1 MPNLQIDH
9 IDLDTLV
16 PFDRNPRT
24 ISPERLESLKE
35 SVRSLGLFKPLL
47 VWRDSA
53 GEPIVIGGNQRLRAL
68 REIRSEGGEV
78 GAVPVVEFDGDEPT
92 ARTIALR
99 DNAQDGE
106 WDWHALGDYVADL
119 DGLLAEFESDMDL
132 LALSGFDAETL
143 GDLRDL
149 ASTKADALDGLGI
162 QLPDPASPSTSP
174 SGEASNTDK
183 PSEPSEP
190 SDPAGAGDG
199 GSTAGT
205 IAEDFVVP
213 PFTILDQRSA
223 PWKQRRDLW
232 NRLGLRSDLGRE
244 GDLIGAGSQTYNDPS
259 IYTGKRNVEI
269 ALGRE
274 MSMAEFLRD
283 HYRAHEAG
291 SASLATGSAG
301 GRDLAF
307 YQQKQRV
314 EAKVGRSL
322 TDDEF
327 ERDLYVRQSAST
339 GLSGSGTS
347 VFDPVLAEVLV
358 RWFAPPGGTVLDPFA
373 GGSVR
378 GIVSALCGFTY
389 TGIDLRPEQVAENRR
404 QWDGLR
410 GRVDRPDPSWIAGDS
425 LEVDSLLEED
435 QTFDFLLTCP
445 PYGDL
450 EVYSDDPNDLSTKD
464 ADDFLEAY
472 REIIR
477 RSTARLRDNRFA
489 AIVIGDYRDKKT
501 GLYRNFVGET
511 ISAFLDAGLGLYNE
525 AILMS
530 PVGSWPVR
538 LRRIFGSSRKMAK
551 VHQNILVFW
560 KGDPAKV
567 RDLLGEKVADETA
580 PESVAESVTISSPP
594 SERPH
599 SLAEQGQFTVERP
612 HKGEPDL
619 DGPKWAHGWSLDLL
633 RSLAEPFKHHDR
645 GMVLGAFGA
654 VKENTIAGW
663 LEAGTAR
670 VVRDLDGRLL
680 AVFRALTSDRD
691 KTVRDF
697 AGGPFV
703 VPAGTMHITRA
714 SLAEG
719 VGASV
724 LVDAI
729 STEAGSQPVVYDG
742 WAEHEQDRAVGYGL
756 GLDLGPSKISAASEI
771 RGVWMTARWDY
782 PPAER
787 AHLVTLALDGLL
799 GEIDALRRAV
809 RERVDGW
816 ADHYSSYNKRG
827 SWSALAL
834 RGFGGRTDFIEKPA
848 EMSKK
853 WKADNAEKL
862 EWEVADTPLRALLP
876 EVEPIVAAIPG
887 QIERLRL
894 MRLTAGVGELAR
906 HADITDRDAG
916 VAPGRL
922 LRIHLVLE
930 TNEGVVFEGW
940 KLDGVK
946 VRRHFPVGCFFYLD
960 TRKPHRATNVGPT
973 DRIHLVADV
982 HSTPELLALLDLGD
996 EA

>member
-1 MPNLQIDH
+1 MPKLQIQH
-9 IDLDTLV
+9 FDLDSLV

-24 ISPERLESLKE
+24 ISSERLESLKA

-47 VWRDSA
+47 VWRNSA

-68 REIRSEGGEV
+68 REIRSEGSKVE
-78 GAVPVVEFDGDEPT
+78 AVPVIEFDGDEPT

-149 ASTKADALDGLGI
+149 ASTKTDALDGLGI
-162 QLPDPASPSTSP
+162 QPAEPASPSTSP
-174 SGEASNTDK
+174 SGEASDPT
-183 PSEPSEP
+183 EPA
-190 SDPAGAGDG
+190 DPAGAGAG
-199 GSTAGT
+199 EGTAGT

-223 PWKQRRDLW
+223 PWRHRRDLW

-244 GDLIGAGSQTYNDPS
+244 ADLIGAGSQTYNDPS
-259 IYTGKRNVEI
+259 IYTGKRKVERL
-269 ALGRE
+269 LGRE
-274 MSMAEFLRD
+274 VSMAEFLED

-322 TDDEF
+322 TDEEF

-378 GIVSALCGFTY
+378 GIVSALCGFAY

-404 QWDGLR
+404 QWESLR
-410 GRVDRPDPSWIAGDS
+410 GRVERPDPCWIAGDS

-435 QTFDFLLTCP
+435 QTFDFVLTCP

-450 EVYSDDPNDLSTKD
+450 EVYSDDPADLSTKE
-464 ADDFLEAY
+464 ADEFLETY

-580 PESVAESVTISSPP
+580 PESVV
-594 SERPH
+594 
-599 SLAEQGQFTVERP
+599 
-612 HKGEPDL
+612 
-619 DGPKWAHGWSLDLL
+619 
-633 RSLAEPFKHHDR
+633 
-645 GMVLGAFGA
+645 
-654 VKENTIAGW
+654 
-663 LEAGTAR
+663 EAG
-670 VVRDLDGRLL
+670 
-680 AVFRALTSDRD
+680 
-691 KTVRDF
+691 
-697 AGGPFV
+697 
-703 VPAGTMHITRA
+703 
-714 SLAEG
+714 AE
-719 VGASV
+719 
-724 LVDAI
+724 
-729 STEAGSQPVVYDG
+729 E
-742 WAEHEQDRAVGYGL
+742 
-756 GLDLGPSKISAASEI
+756 
-771 RGVWMTARWDY
+771 
-782 PPAER
+782 
-787 AHLVTLALDGLL
+787 
-799 GEIDALRRAV
+799 
-809 RERVDGW
+809 
-816 ADHYSSYNKRG
+816 
-827 SWSALAL
+827 
-834 RGFGGRTDFIEKPA
+834 
-848 EMSKK
+848 
-853 WKADNAEKL
+853 
-862 EWEVADTPLRALLP
+862 
-876 EVEPIVAAIPG
+876 
-887 QIERLRL
+887 
-894 MRLTAGVGELAR
+894 
-906 HADITDRDAG
+906 
-916 VAPGRL
+916 
-922 LRIHLVLE
+922 
-930 TNEGVVFEGW
+930 
-940 KLDGVK
+940 
-946 VRRHFPVGCFFYLD
+946 
-960 TRKPHRATNVGPT
+960 
-973 DRIHLVADV
+973 
-982 HSTPELLALLDLGD
+982 
-996 EA
+996 